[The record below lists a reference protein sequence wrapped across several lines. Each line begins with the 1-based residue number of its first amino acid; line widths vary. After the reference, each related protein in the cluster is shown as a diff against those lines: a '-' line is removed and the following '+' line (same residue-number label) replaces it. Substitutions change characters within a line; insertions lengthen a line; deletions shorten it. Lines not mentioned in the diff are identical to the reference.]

1 MTIERHPFQFFL
13 AGIADKLKGEDMAI
27 TFLHMDEDGYLD
39 KTVGEIFECAQ
50 ESIVILEIDIN
61 LIPDNFGQVVYY
73 YGWCAYQNDEFTLMF
88 FCADRIVNGALTMQA
103 YPFAAEDID
112 DNPVFFD

>member
-1 MTIERHPFQFFL
+1 MAIERHPFQFFL

-39 KTVGEIFECAQ
+39 KTVSEIFKCAQ
-50 ESIVILEIDIN
+50 ESIVILEIDN
-61 LIPDNFGQVVYY
+61 NDIPDNFGQIVYY
-73 YGWCAYQNDEFTLMF
+73 YGWCTYRNGEFILMF
-88 FCADRIVNGALTMQA
+88 FSVDSLVNGTLTMQP
-103 YPFAAEDID
+103 YQFAAEDID